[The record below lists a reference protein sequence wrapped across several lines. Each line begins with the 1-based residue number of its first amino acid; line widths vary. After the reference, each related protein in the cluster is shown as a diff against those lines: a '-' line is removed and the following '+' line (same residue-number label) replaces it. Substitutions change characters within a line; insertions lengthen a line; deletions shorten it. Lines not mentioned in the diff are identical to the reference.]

1 MKNLILKSALILS
14 CSSLLFSC
22 GSQKN
27 LDSSYYANPNN
38 ISTPQVPKETKR
50 EVREVDRLASQAT
63 DKLRAVGIGND
74 YNEKYA
80 RREAIR
86 DAQATLAGYL
96 ERAIIEIVKEYNN
109 NHTLN
114 QAKVSEAQIE
124 GYVETTVSQKISSI
138 PIGMPE
144 VYDLADGSVR
154 VYVCVE
160 LQTETKKFLEDTYN
174 NLTEKQIL
182 GIDYDKQ
189 KFIEDNM
196 KTIEK
201 LRNNLE

>member
-1 MKNLILKSALILS
+1 MKRKSLIITASFISLIL
-14 CSSLLFSC
+14 CSC
-22 GSQKN
+22 GGHKN
-27 LDSSYYANPNN
+27 LDSSYYVNPNN
-38 ISTPQVPKETKR
+38 NPVPQVPKETKR
-50 EVREVDRLASQAT
+50 EVREVDRLVSQAT
-63 DKLRAVGIGND
+63 NKLRAVGIGND

-96 ERAIIEIVKEYNN
+96 ERAIIEVVNEYNKN
-109 NHTLN
+109 TSLN
-114 QAKVSEAQIE
+114 QKKVSEAQIE
-124 GYVETTVSQKISSI
+124 GTIETTVSQKISSI
-138 PIGMPE
+138 PIGLPE
-144 VYDLADGSVR
+144 VYDMADGSVK

-160 LQTETKKFLEDTYN
+160 LQTETKKFLEETYE

-182 GIDYDKQ
+182 GVDFDKQ

-201 LRNNLE
+201 LRNNIE